1 VPEGVFYAQYA
12 LSDAIFPVV
21 VLAWLLT
28 VHTWLT
34 ARSRGAAYGT
44 AVGSALLAGYAY
56 AVHPRGLVVVIGFAV
71 VAVYAAVRRMIPA
84 WTLAA
89 AGVALA
95 AVIGVTVGLN
105 RHISALLYPEGPRSL
120 TGEALA
126 RLKDV
131 KDQTYILEM
140 AAGQLW
146 RLTLDTWGIAAI
158 GLVAAVV
165 VVFHRGFRR
174 DLRIMAVLTVL
185 VTLAIVYIAPAALPD
200 GQQPTWASGR
210 YPDAM
215 SVTFFIVGIVVLL
228 RVRGWRLVGYAAA
241 AAVLAA
247 GTAAVVVQYA
257 GSHQNVTGFA
267 AFNWADPT
275 VLTQGWTDLSVPE
288 ATVVG
293 VALLA
298 LWVLIALTLRWLTGR
313 SFARWRVALLVPIAA
328 MNMFALVQMT
338 THISQATTPGQ
349 QANSLGLVTGA
360 GLKPG
365 DQVAVDEGFGIDW
378 ESWVPQSYEIWWTPL
393 TFFYSGSAPVPAGT
407 TVVEVPW
414 PAGKPA
420 SASWPQAP
428 AGWRVVAQ
436 DRVYNWV
443 AWRAP
448 GH

>member
-1 VPEGVFYAQYA
+1 M
-12 LSDAIFPVV
+12 
-21 VLAWLLT
+21 
-28 VHTWLT
+28 
-34 ARSRGAAYGT
+34 
-44 AVGSALLAGYAY
+44 
-56 AVHPRGLVVVIGFAV
+56 VVIGFAV
-71 VAVYAAVRRMIPA
+71 VAVYAAARRMVPA

-89 AGVALA
+89 AGAALA
-95 AVIGVTVGLN
+95 VVLGVTVSLN

-120 TGEALA
+120 TGEALD

-131 KDQTYILEM
+131 KDQIYILEM

-165 VVFHRGFRR
+165 AVFRRDFRR
-174 DLRIMAVLTVL
+174 DLRIMAVLAVL
-185 VTLAIVYIAPAALPD
+185 ITLAIVYIAPAALPD

-241 AAVLAA
+241 AAALAA

-313 SFARWRVALLVPIAA
+313 SFARWRAALLVPIVA

-338 THISQATTPGQ
+338 THISQASTPSSRPTRW
-349 QANSLGLVTGA
+349 AWS
-360 GLKPG
+360 PG
-365 DQVAVDEGFGIDW
+365 PGSSPATR
-378 ESWVPQSYEIWWTPL
+378 SRWTRD
-393 TFFYSGSAPVPAGT
+393 SGSSG
-407 TVVEVPW
+407 
-414 PAGKPA
+414 
-420 SASWPQAP
+420 
-428 AGWRVVAQ
+428 
-436 DRVYNWV
+436 
-443 AWRAP
+443 
-448 GH
+448 